1 MEMNWKTLG
10 IYTIVVAALAVG
22 ATKRLWPT
30 IDTKVTVQEKEV
42 IRKDVQ
48 TVIKEVVK
56 PDGTKETVT
65 TIVDKSKES
74 SVKKSEEIVMK
85 KNEWFVAA
93 GAEMRLNDLQNPVY
107 KIEAN
112 RRILGDIYLGG
123 TVNTQ
128 GAVGVQIGFSF

>member
-1 MEMNWKTLG
+1 MNWKTLG
-10 IYTIVVAALAVG
+10 IYTIVVAALAVS

-74 SVKKSEEIVMK
+74 SIKKSK
-85 KNEWFVAA
+85 K
-93 GAEMRLNDLQNPVY
+93 L
-107 KIEAN
+107 
-112 RRILGDIYLGG
+112 
-123 TVNTQ
+123 
-128 GAVGVQIGFSF
+128 